1 MSEAMPTEIKEKWAE
16 ICSAYQEMKAGV
28 LETLEHPDSTEEQM
42 MQAALHLRKARM
54 TLERVRVTL
63 TEKFPRYPITT
74 KGIAVQIHRT
84 RTPEPQPTT
93 TTN

>member
-1 MSEAMPTEIKEKWAE
+1 MSEVMPTAVKEKWAE

-42 MQAALHLRKARM
+42 MQAALHLRNARM

-63 TEKFPRYPITT
+63 TESFPRYMITT
-74 KGIAVQIHRT
+74 KGIAVRVY
-84 RTPEPQPTT
+84 RTPSTT